1 MISRIGRQHIFN
13 NSKYK
18 ERPAEF
24 RLLLFSS
31 FDLIPESQ
39 GVGFQ
44 ASTEAPGM
52 T

>member
-1 MISRIGRQHIFN
+1 MISRIGHQHIFN

-24 RLLLFSS
+24 QLFLFSV

-44 ASTEAPGM
+44 TSTEAPGM